1 MAEENRTRTHQKV
14 VEKSCLKTSA
24 KFRLCLKSLAH
35 KKAIVLHKQAIH
47 IKAETVITCKAA
59 LGDPPKLWPGRPCFV
74 SLCSATKLTVALRS
88 VLNPLSGFQGHPFYI
103 SKDLFYY

>member
-24 KFRLCLKSLAH
+24 KFRLYLKSLAH

-59 LGDPPKLWPGRPCFV
+59 LGDPQALAWEAQ
-74 SLCSATKLTVALRS
+74 LCQ
-88 VLNPLSGFQGHPFYI
+88 PLFCHQTNCGLE
-103 SKDLFYY
+103 KCT